1 MLYVAAPTV
10 ATMMSYTLAQFVDG
24 LMVSRLDD
32 PGALAAQGNGGVLTF
47 VPASILMGVFGV
59 INTYVSQHFG
69 EGRPE
74 RGSAYPWNGIWIGV
88 MCWLFLLVPYALFLR
103 PICEH
108 GPGVLTSI
116 ASALGFQTQAPVIDP
131 YVLEN
136 QVAYGQILLF
146 GMVFTLAARA
156 LSHFFFGLH
165 RPMIIL
171 GAVIAGNLAN
181 VALNW
186 VFIFG
191 NLGAPRLGV
200 PGAAIGTVFGSFV
213 ELLIPGAVFLSAGY
227 NAKYGTRRA
236 WKPSRARMKEI
247 IRIGWPAGLMFG
259 NEMICWAMLMAW
271 LIGTI
276 SVADNTAAWI
286 GLRYMHLSFMPAVGM
301 SIAVT
306 AMVGKCIGMGRHDLA
321 AQRVWLGMRVTMAYM
336 GLCAAAFVL
345 FREPL
350 VRLFLTDQHDA
361 AATAEILRIGAQ
373 VMICAAVF
381 QIFDAV
387 GITMIGALRGAG
399 DTLVPGVATVVL
411 SWGCIILGGWTMK
424 GLFPELRSLGPWI
437 AASVYIIAFALFMLW
452 RWHAGKWR
460 TIRLIDRENLPDVTT
475 GDASIVSLGAAG
487 APSMGDLDDQAR
499 DRLERRETAD
509 R

>member
-32 PGALAAQGNGGVLTF
+32 PGALAAQGNGGVMTF
-47 VPASILMGVFGV
+47 VPASILMGIFGV

-88 MCWLFLLVPYALFLR
+88 LCWLFILLPYAWFLR
-103 PICEH
+103 PISEH
-108 GPGVLTSI
+108 GPGLLTDA
-116 ASALGFQTQAPVIDP
+116 ASALGFKTTPPVIDP
-131 YVLEN
+131 YVLDN
-136 QVAYGQILLF
+136 QVAYGQILLV
-146 GMVFTLAARA
+146 GMVFTLSARA
-156 LSHFFFGLH
+156 ISHFFFGLH
-165 RPMIIL
+165 RPMVIL

-181 VALNW
+181 CFLNW

-191 NLGAPRLGV
+191 NLGSPALGV
-200 PGAAIGTVFGSFV
+200 PGAAIGTVFGSFL
-213 ELLIPGAVFLSAGY
+213 ELAIPMTVFLSPSFAR
-227 NAKYGTRRA
+227 KYATRAA
-236 WKPSRARMKEI
+236 WRPSWARMKDI
-247 IRIGWPAGLMFG
+247 LRIGWPAGLMFG

-321 AQRVWLGMRVTMAYM
+321 EARAWLGMKVTMVYM
-336 GLCAAAFVL
+336 GLCAAAFVV

-350 VRLFLTDQHDA
+350 VRAFLTDQHNA
-361 AATAEILRIGAQ
+361 ETAAEILRIGGQ
-373 VMICAAVF
+373 VMICAAIF
-381 QIFDAV
+381 QLFDAV
-387 GITMIGALRGAG
+387 GITMVGALRGAG
-399 DTLVPGVATVVL
+399 DTLVPGIATVVL
-411 SWGCIILGGWTMK
+411 SWGWIVLGGWAMK
-424 GLFPELRSLGPWI
+424 AAFPELRSLGPWI
-437 AASVYIIAFALFMLW
+437 AASAYIITFAAFMLW
-452 RWHAGKWR
+452 RWHSGKWR
-460 TIRLIDRENLPDVTT
+460 SIRLLDYPNAP
-475 GDASIVSLGAAG
+475 GAA
-487 APSMGDLDDQAR
+487 
-499 DRLERRETAD
+499 
-509 R
+509 